1 LLNGLFQNFLLGR
14 LGYFFIFLNHRDI
27 FYLKELFKKTN
38 SAAMAASRKEQR
50 PNSSKWAG
58 PVPRTRTGGHLDR
71 SPSGDD
77 DARMIDRTGELS
89 LAAAACHPSRH
100 ARHPRPAPGC
110 KFARPRC
117 FCHRHPHRIAESTPG
132 CTAEEVGVAVR
143 HHPPSAGGCTP
154 PDVRGPQVCDNAVSS
169 SPVCVEIVP
178 FLKL

>member
-1 LLNGLFQNFLLGR
+1 LLNGLVQNFLLGR

-89 LAAAACHPSRH
+89 LAAAACHPSR
-100 ARHPRPAPGC
+100 ARAPPTAGPWLQICAPAMLLP
-110 KFARPRC
+110 P
-117 FCHRHPHRIAESTPG
+117 
-132 CTAEEVGVAVR
+132 
-143 HHPPSAGGCTP
+143 PPSQNRRVDARMHSRRSG
-154 PDVRGPQVCDNAVSS
+154 RRS
-169 SPVCVEIVP
+169 SPPPTVCRWLHTAGCPGTSGVR
-178 FLKL
+178 